1 MERADEFSI
10 ECKGNGAEF
19 VSTGSRSRA
28 PCGSRACLPVQ
39 VPNDET
45 NLVCVG
51 VRAAFAVAGIPLAEM
66 PPLKYTVLNRIPFA
80 RGLGSSSAA
89 IVGGLVAGLVLS
101 GHKVPCWGEESL
113 LQLACGIE
121 GHPDNVA
128 PAIYGGIQIGI
139 HNGERWMSE
148 RVPTPP
154 GLQASPA

>member
-1 MERADEFSI
+1 MRWRARGLRGRWHTF
-10 ECKGNGAEF
+10 GRNAAAE
-19 VSTGSRSRA
+19 VHS
-28 PCGSRACLPVQ
+28 
-39 VPNDET
+39 
-45 NLVCVG
+45 
-51 VRAAFAVAGIPLAEM
+51 AG
-66 PPLKYTVLNRIPFA
+66 NRIPFA

-154 GLQASPA
+154 GLQASPAREDATFIMNRVMLTPCARRLSFSFLRTLERRRKRAPSSR